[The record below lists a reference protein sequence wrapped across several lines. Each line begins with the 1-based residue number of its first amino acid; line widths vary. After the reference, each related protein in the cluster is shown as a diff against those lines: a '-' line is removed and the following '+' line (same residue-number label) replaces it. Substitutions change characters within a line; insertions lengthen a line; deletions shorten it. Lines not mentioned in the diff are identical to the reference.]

1 MSRDEDERTPEERL
15 EEARARQ
22 EAARARRQRQDYV
35 DAVHAPVL
43 QALRNPNRY
52 LEQDELERLVRLVQ
66 EQGWDPWERR
76 DPTRAGPDPGQEH
89 YDRHVREGLE
99 WPVGTTRREYDASI
113 RRVIGDRSTDIF
125 LSLYEGDPRVTFHSR
140 TLDSERG
147 PEGEDYIVVDY
158 SIREARWMT
167 AFQTRHTVERFMN
180 RGTRSNA
187 RWP

>member
-1 MSRDEDERTPEERL
+1 
-15 EEARARQ
+15 
-22 EAARARRQRQDYV
+22 
-35 DAVHAPVL
+35 
-43 QALRNPNRY
+43 
-52 LEQDELERLVRLVQ
+52 
-66 EQGWDPWERR
+66 
-76 DPTRAGPDPGQEH
+76 PTRTQLDRGQEH
-89 YDRHVREGLE
+89 YDRHVRDGLE
-99 WPVGTTRREYDASI
+99 WPVGTSRGEYDASI
-113 RRVIGDRSTDIF
+113 RRVIGDRNTDIF